1 MLAGD
6 EVLTSNQCWIDHE
19 IDFYLK
25 QRTALL
31 KLYILGIRNRIKI
44 ERNAGWILW
53 EIWLDN
59 NALFQKCEASRKA

>member
-31 KLYILGIRNRIKI
+31 KLYILGIRNKIKI
-44 ERNAGWILW
+44 ERNPGSILW
-53 EIWLDN
+53 EIWLFN
-59 NALFQKCEASRKA
+59 KTLLQKYEASWRA